1 MAKPGPCTAVHERA
15 MDLARQ
21 QLRGRACG
29 EASVTLSFSTTA
41 LRSECRCISGF
52 TGTEPQ
58 DQPPKPALS
67 CVPRYLAV
75 RTGFPAVREQAGQSA
90 GPALGRNSREKGAA
104 VMRSVLLLAN
114 SLSSRSG

>member
-1 MAKPGPCTAVHERA
+1 M
-15 MDLARQ
+15 L
-21 QLRGRACG
+21 
-29 EASVTLSFSTTA
+29 ASVLENGGWGRSHGHVGVTTWKNGGA
-41 LRSECRCISGF
+41 AAAGGLEEDRAP
-52 TGTEPQ
+52 EPQ

-75 RTGFPAVREQAGQSA
+75 RTGFLAVREQAGQSA
-90 GPALGRNSREKGAA
+90 GPTLGRNSREKGAA